1 MMNAIKRF
9 PKIAVSMLLLVS
21 LAFVGLS
28 FSEKTASVAK
38 HLEILFNLFREVQIF
53 YVDDT
58 NPEKLINTGI
68 NAMLE
73 ELDPYTEYISE
84 EEKEDF
90 NFMTTGDYA
99 GIGSIVRSNVEFP
112 IIAEVYEGT
121 PSHKAGLR
129 AGDKIVSV
137 DGKQVRGVRVDKV
150 SSMLQGTA
158 GTSITIRYLR
168 TGFDDTLSV
177 TFKRERIHVPSVPF
191 AGVLSNGVGYIRLNS
206 FTADC
211 SSEFEKEFKRL
222 KQQGAKSLIIDL
234 RGNPGGLLIEAVKI
248 VNLFIPKNEV
258 VVFTRGKVK
267 DLDATYKTQS
277 QPLDVDIPI
286 AVLVNRGSASA
297 SEIVAGALQDLD
309 RAIVVGERTF
319 GKGLVQTMR
328 NLGYNAQLKIT
339 TSKYYIPSGRCI
351 QAVNYAKRNED
362 GSVAHIPDSLISEF
376 KTRAGRIVKDGGGIL
391 PDVALPDSVFSR
403 IAIDLYV
410 NNHIFDFAT
419 DFRAKN
425 PTIEPLEAYS
435 FSEANYQQFLTFLQE
450 RHYEYKNETYLAIE
464 ELRKI
469 AKDDSSLESIKEQIV
484 AMEKILSESSKHEL
498 DKNRP
503 EIVNLIEEE
512 IVSRYYYQR
521 GKLMVRLK
529 SDPVLQETIEMVS
542 NKNRMTEILTS
553 K

>member
-73 ELDPYTEYISE
+73 ELDPYTEYIPE

-222 KQQGAKSLIIDL
+222 KQQGAKNLIIDL

-319 GKGLVQTMR
+319 GKGLVQTTR

-498 DKNRP
+498 DKNRQ

>member
-1 MMNAIKRF
+1 
-9 PKIAVSMLLLVS
+9 
-21 LAFVGLS
+21 
-28 FSEKTASVAK
+28 
-38 HLEILFNLFREVQIF
+38 
-53 YVDDT
+53 
-58 NPEKLINTGI
+58 
-68 NAMLE
+68 
-73 ELDPYTEYISE
+73 
-84 EEKEDF
+84 
-90 NFMTTGDYA
+90 MTTGDYA

-191 AGVLSNGVGYIRLNS
+191 AGVLSNEVGYIRLNS

-319 GKGLVQTMR
+319 GKGLVQTTR

-498 DKNRP
+498 DKNRQ

-542 NKNRMTEILTS
+542 NKNRMAEILTS

>member
-1 MMNAIKRF
+1 MNAIKRF

-73 ELDPYTEYISE
+73 ELDPYTEYIPE

-319 GKGLVQTMR
+319 GKGLVQTTR

-484 AMEKILSESSKHEL
+484 AMEIILSESSKHEL
-498 DKNRP
+498 DKNRQ

-542 NKNRMTEILTS
+542 NKNRMAEILTS

>member
-1 MMNAIKRF
+1 MNAIKRF

-73 ELDPYTEYISE
+73 ELDPYTEYIPE

-137 DGKQVRGVRVDKV
+137 DGKQGRGVRVDKV

-319 GKGLVQTMR
+319 GKGLVQTTR

-419 DFRAKN
+419 DFRAKK
-425 PTIEPLEAYS
+425 PTIEPLEAYN

-498 DKNRP
+498 DKNRQ

>member
-277 QPLDVDIPI
+277 RPLDVDIPI

-319 GKGLVQTMR
+319 GKGLVQTTR

>member
-1 MMNAIKRF
+1 MNAIKRF

-28 FSEKTASVAK
+28 FPEKTTSVAK

-73 ELDPYTEYISE
+73 ELDPYTEYIPE

-319 GKGLVQTMR
+319 GKGLVQTTR

>member
-73 ELDPYTEYISE
+73 ELDPYTEYIPE

-158 GTSITIRYLR
+158 GTSITLRYLR

-319 GKGLVQTMR
+319 GKGLVQTTR

-498 DKNRP
+498 DKNRQ

>member
-28 FSEKTASVAK
+28 FSEKTTSVAK

-73 ELDPYTEYISE
+73 ELDPYTEYIPE

-319 GKGLVQTMR
+319 GKGLVQTTR

-498 DKNRP
+498 DKNRQ

>member
-73 ELDPYTEYISE
+73 ELDPYTEYIPE

-191 AGVLSNGVGYIRLNS
+191 AGVLSNEVGYIRLNS

-222 KQQGAKSLIIDL
+222 KQQGAKNLIIDL

-319 GKGLVQTMR
+319 GKGLVQTTR

-498 DKNRP
+498 DKNRQ

>member
-73 ELDPYTEYISE
+73 ELDPYTEYIPE

-319 GKGLVQTMR
+319 GKGLVQTTR

-498 DKNRP
+498 DKNRQ

>member
-1 MMNAIKRF
+1 MNAIKRF

-73 ELDPYTEYISE
+73 ELDPYTEYIPE

-222 KQQGAKSLIIDL
+222 KQQGAKNLIIDL

-277 QPLDVDIPI
+277 RPLDVDIPI

-319 GKGLVQTMR
+319 GKGLVQTTR

-498 DKNRP
+498 DKNRQ

-529 SDPVLQETIEMVS
+529 SDLVLQETIEMVS

>member
-1 MMNAIKRF
+1 MNAIKRF

-73 ELDPYTEYISE
+73 ELDPYTEYIPE

-158 GTSITIRYLR
+158 GTSITLRYLR

-319 GKGLVQTMR
+319 GKGLVQTTR

-498 DKNRP
+498 DKNRQ

>member
-1 MMNAIKRF
+1 MNAIKRF

-73 ELDPYTEYISE
+73 ELDPYTEYIPE

-222 KQQGAKSLIIDL
+222 KQQGAKNLIIDL

-319 GKGLVQTMR
+319 GKGLVQTTR

-498 DKNRP
+498 DKNRQ

>member
-1 MMNAIKRF
+1 MNAIKRF
-9 PKIAVSMLLLVS
+9 PKVVVSIFLLGT

-28 FSEKTASVAK
+28 FSGKTASVAK

-53 YVDDT
+53 YVDET

-68 NAMLE
+68 NAMLG
-73 ELDPYTEYISE
+73 ELDPYTEYIPE
-84 EEKEDF
+84 EAKEDF

-99 GIGSIVRSNVEFP
+99 GIGSIIRSSVEFP

-121 PSHKAGLR
+121 PSHKAGLHV
-129 AGDKIVSV
+129 GDKIVSV
-137 DGKQVRGVRVDKV
+137 DGKPVKGLRVDKV

-158 GTSITIRYLR
+158 GTSITVRYLR
-168 TGFDDTLSV
+168 VGFNDTLTAS
-177 TFKRERIHVPSVPF
+177 FKRERIHVPSVPF
-191 AGVLSNGVGYIRLNS
+191 AGMLQNGIAYIRLNS

-211 SSEFEKEFKRL
+211 SSEFESEFKRL
-222 KQQGAKSLIIDL
+222 KRQGAKGLIIDL

-248 VNLFIPKNEV
+248 VNLFVPKNEV

-277 QPLDVDIPI
+277 QPLDVSIPI

-319 GKGLVQTMR
+319 GKGLVQTTR
-328 NLGYNAQLKIT
+328 NLGYNAQLKVT

-351 QAVNYAKRNED
+351 QAVNYAKRNDD
-362 GSVAHIPDSLISEF
+362 GSVAHIPDSLINEF
-376 KTRAGRIVKDGGGIL
+376 RTRAGRIVKDGGGIL

-425 PTIEPLEAYS
+425 AAIEPVGAYR
-435 FSEANYQQFLTFLQE
+435 FSEANFRQFLEFLNE
-450 RHYEYKNETYLAIE
+450 RHYQYKSDTYLAIE
-464 ELRKI
+464 ELRKV
-469 AKDDSSLESIKEQIV
+469 AKDDSSLESIKEQIIV
-484 AMEKILSESSKHEL
+484 MEKILSESSKNEL
-498 DKNRP
+498 EKSKQ
-503 EIVNLIEEE
+503 EIANLIEEE

-529 SDPVLQETIEMVS
+529 SDPVLKETIGMVS
-542 NKNRMTEILTS
+542 DKTRMAEILST

>member
-1 MMNAIKRF
+1 MNAIKRF

-73 ELDPYTEYISE
+73 ELDPYTEYIPE

-319 GKGLVQTMR
+319 GKGLVQTTR

-529 SDPVLQETIEMVS
+529 LDPVLQETIEMVS

>member
-1 MMNAIKRF
+1 MNAIKRF

-73 ELDPYTEYISE
+73 ELDPYTEYIPE

-191 AGVLSNGVGYIRLNS
+191 AGVLSNEVGYIRLNS

-222 KQQGAKSLIIDL
+222 KQQGAKNLIIDL

-319 GKGLVQTMR
+319 GKGLVQTTR

-498 DKNRP
+498 DKNRQ

>member
-73 ELDPYTEYISE
+73 ELDPYTEYIPE

-191 AGVLSNGVGYIRLNS
+191 AGVLSNEVGYIRLNS

-319 GKGLVQTMR
+319 GKGLVQTTR

-498 DKNRP
+498 DKNRQ

-542 NKNRMTEILTS
+542 NKNRMAEILTS

>member
-1 MMNAIKRF
+1 MNAIKRF

-73 ELDPYTEYISE
+73 ELDPYTEYIPE

-319 GKGLVQTMR
+319 GKGLVQTTR

>member
-73 ELDPYTEYISE
+73 ELDPYTEYIPE

-319 GKGLVQTMR
+319 GKGLVQTTR

>member
-1 MMNAIKRF
+1 MNAIKRF

-73 ELDPYTEYISE
+73 ELDPYTEYIPE

-319 GKGLVQTMR
+319 GKGLVQTTR

-419 DFRAKN
+419 DFRAKK
-425 PTIEPLEAYS
+425 PTIEPLEAYN

-498 DKNRP
+498 DKNRQ

>member
-1 MMNAIKRF
+1 MNAIKRF

-73 ELDPYTEYISE
+73 ELDPYTEYIPE

-319 GKGLVQTMR
+319 GKGLVQTTR

-419 DFRAKN
+419 DFRAKK
-425 PTIEPLEAYS
+425 PTIEPLEAYN

-498 DKNRP
+498 DKNRQ

-542 NKNRMTEILTS
+542 NKNRMAEILTS

>member
-73 ELDPYTEYISE
+73 ELDPYTEYIPE

-222 KQQGAKSLIIDL
+222 KQQGAKNLIIDL

-319 GKGLVQTMR
+319 GKGLVQTTR

-376 KTRAGRIVKDGGGIL
+376 KTRAGRIVKDGGGIS

-498 DKNRP
+498 DKNRQ

>member
-1 MMNAIKRF
+1 
-9 PKIAVSMLLLVS
+9 MLLLVS

-73 ELDPYTEYISE
+73 ELDPYTEYIPE

-158 GTSITIRYLR
+158 GTSITLRYLR

-319 GKGLVQTMR
+319 GKGLVQTTR

-498 DKNRP
+498 DKNRQ

>member
-1 MMNAIKRF
+1 MNAIKRF

-73 ELDPYTEYISE
+73 ELDPYTEYIPE

-121 PSHKAGLR
+121 PSYKAGLR

-319 GKGLVQTMR
+319 GKGLVQTTR

-498 DKNRP
+498 DKNRQ

>member
-73 ELDPYTEYISE
+73 ELDPYTEYIPE

>member
-73 ELDPYTEYISE
+73 ELDPYTEYIPE

-319 GKGLVQTMR
+319 GKGLVQTTR

-419 DFRAKN
+419 DFRAKK
-425 PTIEPLEAYS
+425 PTIEPLEAYN

-498 DKNRP
+498 DKNRQ

>member
-1 MMNAIKRF
+1 
-9 PKIAVSMLLLVS
+9 SMLLLVS

-73 ELDPYTEYISE
+73 ELDPYTEYIPE

-319 GKGLVQTMR
+319 GKGLVQTTR

-498 DKNRP
+498 DKNRQ

>member
-1 MMNAIKRF
+1 MNAIKRF

-73 ELDPYTEYISE
+73 ELDPYTEYIPE

-319 GKGLVQTMR
+319 GKGLVQTTR

-498 DKNRP
+498 DKNRQ

>member
-1 MMNAIKRF
+1 MNAIKRF

-73 ELDPYTEYISE
+73 ELDPYTEYIPE

-191 AGVLSNGVGYIRLNS
+191 AGVLSNEVGYIRLNS

-319 GKGLVQTMR
+319 GKGLVQTTR

-542 NKNRMTEILTS
+542 NKNRMAEILTS

>member
-1 MMNAIKRF
+1 MNAIKRF

-28 FSEKTASVAK
+28 FSEKTTSVAK

-73 ELDPYTEYISE
+73 ELDPYTEYIPE

-319 GKGLVQTMR
+319 GKGLVQTTR